1 MKPKSAVFAVWRVSY
16 GPSSSSVFM
25 LPKKLS
31 IGALSQQSPL
41 RLIEHSMPCSSSR
54 RRYAWAAY
62 WLPRSEWCSN
72 PLPGWRLVIA
82 MRSAATVSSC
92 GMVSDIAQPTTL
104 RREHVQDDCQIQ
116 PALEGRHIGDVGQP
130 DLG

>member
-62 WLPRSEWCSN
+62 WADSSGRRNTVFAGRQNQLIK
-72 PLPGWRLVIA
+72 RLCRRFPVEGLA
-82 MRSAATVSSC
+82 GPPVEGSGHSGNFLGTVHAEI
-92 GMVSDIAQPTTL
+92 GAFREILAQ
-104 RREHVQDDCQIQ
+104 Q
-116 PALEGRHIGDVGQP
+116 PVGV
-130 DLG
+130 LV